1 MKAHRIICLFDRFGS
16 FPGVQ
21 NDEPDKLSLD
31 TSDVWCFWESTLFPH
46 DILVNSRETIEIRY
60 RSSNSNNSIDG
71 GGGKVSADRCCRHLA
86 IKGFGL
92 KLVPCQCQPSS
103 ISYRHFVFTR
113 SITLYI
119 LPSFFLAQCFS
130 LGHSLSPPLTFYM
143 LACFPFILYI
153 LVQFSELETT
163 PKSSSDQNRKNKW
176 RRSVHNRKRDSR

>member
-92 KLVPCQCQPSS
+92 KLVPCQCQHSS

-130 LGHSLSPPLTFYM
+130 GTLSLSSTHFLY
-143 LACFPFILYI
+143 ACM
-153 LVQFSELETT
+153 FSFHIIYTRT
-163 PKSSSDQNRKNKW
+163 IFRT
-176 RRSVHNRKRDSR
+176 